1 MDLSKETTLT
11 WAVAE
16 IIESASLTRRLKENK
31 NLIVKLGIDPTS
43 RELHLGHAVVLRKLR
58 QFQDLGHKA
67 ALVIGDF
74 TGLIGDPS
82 GVNVTRPALTK
93 EQVKDNM
100 STYMEQAGQI
110 IDLKKVE
117 IVYNSKWLSKIN
129 LANFIDIASKVS
141 LNGLVEREDFAKRL
155 DSGKQVALHEL
166 IYAVAMAIDSVELKS
181 DVELGGWDQR
191 LNLLL
196 GRELQK
202 KFGQIPQDLVIMR
215 PLIGL
220 DGVRK
225 MSSSL
230 GNYIGLTDSRDQMF
244 GKVMSIPDSMIV
256 HYGELAALM
265 GTEAE
270 VETKLKNIH
279 PREQK
284 ALVAS
289 RIVEIYHGVFEAK
302 KALQNFNQTFRD
314 KKVADHMA
322 SELLFSQESVLL
334 LHAVAEA
341 SQCSN
346 THAGRLIEQ
355 GAVKLNGVKMM
366 DPNFEIMLTGELM
379 MHIGKHAFRKL
390 GRRK

>member
-1 MDLSKETTLT
+1 MDSNKEAVLA

-31 NLIVKLGIDPTS
+31 KLIVKLGIDPTS

-58 QFQDLGHKA
+58 QFQDLGHRA
-67 ALVIGDF
+67 VLIIGDF
-74 TGLIGDPS
+74 TALIGDPS
-82 GVNVTRPALTK
+82 GVNITRPALTSA
-93 EQVKDNM
+93 QIKDNM
-100 STYMEQAGQI
+100 ATYLEQAGCI
-110 IDLKKVE
+110 LDLKKAE

-155 DSGKQVALHEL
+155 KSGKQVALHEL

-181 DVELGGWDQR
+181 DIELGGWDQR

-202 KFGQIPQDLVIMR
+202 KFGQTPQDLVIMR

-220 DGVRK
+220 DGARK

-230 GNYIGLTDSRDQMF
+230 GNYIGLTDSSDQMF

-265 GTEAE
+265 GAE
-270 VETKLKNIH
+270 SVVKTKLKNIH

-284 ALVAS
+284 VLVAS
-289 RIVEIYHGVFEAK
+289 KIVELYHGTSAAK

-322 SELLFSQESVLL
+322 SELLFSQESISL
-334 LHAVAEA
+334 LHAVATS

-366 DPNFEIMLTGELM
+366 DPNFEIKLRGELIL
-379 MHIGKHAFRKL
+379 HIGKHTFHKL

>member
-67 ALVIGDF
+67 VLVIGDF

-93 EQVKDNM
+93 EQIKDNM

-230 GNYIGLTDSRDQMF
+230 GNYIGLTDSSDQMF

-270 VETKLKNIH
+270 VKEKLKNLG
-279 PREQK
+279 PRDQK
-284 ALVAS
+284 ALVA
-289 RIVEIYHGVFEAK
+289 REIVEIYHGVKPSEA
-302 KALQNFNQTFRD
+302 AAESFNQTFRD

>member
-1 MDLSKETTLT
+1 
-11 WAVAE
+11 
-16 IIESASLTRRLKENK
+16 
-31 NLIVKLGIDPTS
+31 
-43 RELHLGHAVVLRKLR
+43 
-58 QFQDLGHKA
+58 
-67 ALVIGDF
+67 
-74 TGLIGDPS
+74 
-82 GVNVTRPALTK
+82 
-93 EQVKDNM
+93 
-100 STYMEQAGQI
+100 
-110 IDLKKVE
+110 
-117 IVYNSKWLSKIN
+117 
-129 LANFIDIASKVS
+129 
-141 LNGLVEREDFAKRL
+141 
-155 DSGKQVALHEL
+155 
-166 IYAVAMAIDSVELKS
+166 
-181 DVELGGWDQR
+181 
-191 LNLLL
+191 
-196 GRELQK
+196 
-202 KFGQIPQDLVIMR
+202 
-215 PLIGL
+215 
-220 DGVRK
+220 
-225 MSSSL
+225 
-230 GNYIGLTDSRDQMF
+230 
-244 GKVMSIPDSMIV
+244 MIV

-270 VETKLKNIH
+270 VKTKLKNIH

-284 ALVAS
+284 VIVAS
-289 RIVEIYHGVFEAK
+289 KIVELYHGIPEAK

>member
-31 NLIVKLGIDPTS
+31 KLIVKLGIDPTS

-67 ALVIGDF
+67 VLVIGDF

-110 IDLKKVE
+110 VDLKKVE

-230 GNYIGLTDSRDQMF
+230 GNYIGLTDSSDQMF

-270 VETKLKNIH
+270 VKEKLKNLG
-279 PREQK
+279 PRDQK
-284 ALVAS
+284 ALVA
-289 RIVEIYHGVFEAK
+289 REIVEIYHGVKPSEA
-302 KALQNFNQTFRD
+302 AAESFNQTFRD

>member
-67 ALVIGDF
+67 VLVIGDF

-110 IDLKKVE
+110 VDLKKVE

-230 GNYIGLTDSRDQMF
+230 GNYIGLTDSSDQMF